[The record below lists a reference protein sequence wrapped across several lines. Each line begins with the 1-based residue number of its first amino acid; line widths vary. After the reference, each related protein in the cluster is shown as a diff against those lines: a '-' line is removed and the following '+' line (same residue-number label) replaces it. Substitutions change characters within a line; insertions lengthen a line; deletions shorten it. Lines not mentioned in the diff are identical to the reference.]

1 MDETTGTSDP
11 SSSAGTTTATPPEP
25 APQPQ
30 YRRLMRRPER
40 GMIAGVAAGL
50 GEHFSVDPLIF
61 RIAFVVAVL
70 AGGLGILAYLL
81 LWWLVPSDESGD
93 DPHDR
98 FRSWFRGLPTWVG
111 IGLLIVGA
119 AAVSEGFG
127 IWHPAIFWGVVLIG
141 LGVLLFAHTSDPE
154 RQRLP
159 REARASR
166 RGATA
171 VTQPLPP
178 PGYPTVPQPLP
189 KQGYATVAPRPARR
203 ERRERSSLGW
213 ITLGA
218 VLLAVGIAALLDTSG
233 AVDMTPVRY
242 PALIL
247 TVIGLGLAVGA
258 RWGRAR
264 WLILPAVL
272 LLPFVLAMSFVDVPL
287 QGGFGSRYFR
297 PGTTAEI
304 APTYRLVAGQM
315 VLDLSDVRLGS
326 TSKGITAT
334 VAAGDLRVLVPSNVA
349 LVVDAS
355 SGAGVVDLFHRQY
368 PGIRVHVDRTFS
380 PREAAGRLVL
390 HLHTGLGRVGLY
402 HDRSGVPL

>member
-11 SSSAGTTTATPPEP
+11 PSSAGTTTATPPEP

-30 YRRLMRRPER
+30 YRRLTRRPER

-70 AGGLGILAYLL
+70 AGGLGVLAYLL
-81 LWWLVPSDESGD
+81 LWWLVPSSESGD
-93 DPHDR
+93 DSQDR

-111 IGLLIVGA
+111 IALLIVGA
-119 AAVSEGFG
+119 AAVSQGIG

-141 LGVLLFAHTSDPE
+141 VGVLLFAHTSDPA
-154 RQRLP
+154 RP
-159 REARASR
+159 RSPRVP
-166 RGATA
+166 RGGRPAA
-171 VTQPLPP
+171 MAPPLPA
-178 PGYPTVPQPLP
+178 PGYPTFPQPLP
-189 KQGYATVAPRPARR
+189 QPGYATVTTRPARR
-203 ERRERSSLGW
+203 ERRERSALGW

-233 AVDMTPVRY
+233 AVDMTGVRY

-247 TVIGLGLAVGA
+247 TVIGVGLAVGA

-272 LLPFVLAMSFVDVPL
+272 LLPLVLAMSFVDVPL
-287 QGGFGSRYFR
+287 QGGFGSRFYR
-297 PGTTAEI
+297 PGTIGEI
-304 APTYRLVAGQM
+304 APTYRLVGGQM

-326 TSKGITAT
+326 DAKEITAT

-355 SGAGVVDLFHRQY
+355 SGAGVVDLFHRQH
-368 PGIRVHVDRTFS
+368 GGVRVHVDRTFS
-380 PREAAGRLVL
+380 PREPAGRLVL